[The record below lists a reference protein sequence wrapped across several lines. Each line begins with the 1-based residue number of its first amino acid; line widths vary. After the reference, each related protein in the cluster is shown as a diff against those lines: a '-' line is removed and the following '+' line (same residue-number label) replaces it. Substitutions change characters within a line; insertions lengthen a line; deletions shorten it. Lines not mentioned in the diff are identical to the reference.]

1 MSKRDRIIMAILV
14 LILILGLMG
23 YVIYLKVMYELEL
36 EIGLGLL
43 ATAIGYLIRWIHEGN
58 GHGTENNKTPL

>member
-1 MSKRDRIIMAILV
+1 MRKRDRLIMAIII
-14 LILILGLMG
+14 LILILVLMG

-58 GHGTENNKTPL
+58 GYGTENNKTPL